1 MIAVTRNL
9 ALAALTSVAAAL
21 PAQSTG
27 KHAFDW
33 DATRYLL
40 VLDNPQRVAFK
51 KIVTDAH
58 PADSHLATH
67 THTSKEHMAIRIT
80 ASSATS

>member
-9 ALAALTSVAAAL
+9 VLAAVAFVAAAL
-21 PAQSTG
+21 PAQSSS

-33 DATRYLL
+33 DATKYLL
-40 VLDNPQRVAFK
+40 VLYNPQPVPL
-51 KIVTDAH
+51 KIATDAH
-58 PADSHLATH
+58 PADSPLATH
-67 THTSKEHMAIRIT
+67 THTSKEHMATKTT